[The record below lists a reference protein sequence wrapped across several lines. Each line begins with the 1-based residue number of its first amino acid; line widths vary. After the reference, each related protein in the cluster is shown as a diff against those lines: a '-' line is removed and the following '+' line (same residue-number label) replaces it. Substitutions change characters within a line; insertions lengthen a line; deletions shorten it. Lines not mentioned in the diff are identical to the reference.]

1 MGVWRRGGKGREERE
16 REREIRGERKRDKGG
31 LEGEKKKQKEEG
43 GGRGRKKEE
52 AEKGE
57 WTIILMMAA
66 RQCGG
71 YLCAQSSRELFCTAV
86 E

>member
-1 MGVWRRGGKGREERE
+1 MWRRGGKGREERE
-16 REREIRGERKRDKGG
+16 GEREKVGERKRDKGE
-31 LEGEKKKQKEEG
+31 LEGEKKGRSKRRRG
-43 GGRGRKKEE
+43 GGRGGKKEE
-52 AEKGE
+52 VEKGE

>member
-16 REREIRGERKRDKGG
+16 GEREIRGERKRDKGE
-31 LEGEKKKQKEEG
+31 LEGEKKR
-43 GGRGRKKEE
+43 RGRKKEE
-52 AEKGE
+52 VEKGE